1 MERQLK
7 IIAYILARICYD
19 QERRMGISDSINEIL
34 ETAESLFPE
43 TKSESKAKRFVPPT
57 VEEVAAYCKER
68 NNGIDPVAFV
78 SHYAANG
85 WMRGKTKMKDWKQ
98 AIITWEKHHNE
109 KSGSDI
115 RQVGKGC
122 YYGEASL

>member
-7 IIAYILARICYD
+7 IIAYLLAMICAN
-19 QERRMGISDSINEIL
+19 QEHTCTGRIL
-34 ETAESLFPE
+34 EQVNNLFPE
-43 TKSESKAKRFVPPT
+43 SKAETKAKRFVPPT
-57 VEEVAAYCKER
+57 VEEVAAYCKDR

-98 AIITWEKHHNE
+98 AIITWEKRENE
-109 KSGSDI
+109 KSGSNI
-115 RQVGKGC
+115 RQVGKGG
-122 YYGEASL
+122 YYGEATL

>member
-7 IIAYILARICYD
+7 IIAYLLARVCANL
-19 QERRMGISDSINEIL
+19 EHTGADSIMDDVNN
-34 ETAESLFPE
+34 LFPE
-43 TKSESKAKRFVPPT
+43 SKAETKGKRFVPPT
-57 VEEVAAYCKER
+57 VEEVAAYCKDR

-98 AIITWEKHHNE
+98 AIITWEKRVNE
-109 KSGSDI
+109 KYGSDI
-115 RQVGKGC
+115 RQVGKGG
-122 YYGEASL
+122 YYGEATL